1 MARPFALRVACAVA
15 LCAAGASGAAD
26 PNCAVPVKVAATGL
40 EAAAGAATTGA
51 ARAPL
56 EEAAAHLA
64 AGRIERATELLVRL
78 SADASLAPADRA
90 LAQSLLA
97 VARSAEGEI
106 KESVRIAREA
116 VLASRNTAAPRTR
129 AAVSTNAAL
138 ALTESGDAKAARVVL
153 QSAADDAA
161 AAGDRRLEAIA
172 LVDLA
177 LLESRADAD
186 PMPVAARA
194 SKAVESLA
202 TARERAPL
210 YASLGIALL
219 PSGNAAQAE
228 ARGAQS
234 NEMLMRAYR
243 DASGAK
249 LGQEMAV
256 ALGLAGELRSR
267 RSEPQAAIE
276 ALERAVALSRA
287 AGDDPWR
294 YRWHWQLGKARAA
307 TGDAEGARRDLERA
321 VAELEATKLTRA
333 LGRSSS
339 GALARNYRGAYLDLA
354 DILLAP
360 EGPIE
365 AARLVQA
372 RDLLERSRTAEIE
385 DYFRDPCVA
394 ASARRTAQIESV
406 DPTVAVIYPITFASR
421 TEILVGHQTGFTRF
435 RTPVGSVAMARE
447 AQRLRTAIEI
457 PGSPRYRGPAEQLD
471 RWLVKPV
478 AAHLARLGVKTIVWV
493 PDGPLRG
500 VPFAA
505 LHDGERFLV
514 ERYAVGVTP
523 VASLVDP
530 KPLGAT
536 SRRAVL
542 TGLTEARDGF
552 DALPSVAD
560 ELKSLSDLFG
570 TPAIRDSAFTVAS
583 LSDALSR
590 APAAVVHVATH
601 GQFAPDNADTFLLTY
616 DGRLTLPQLRQA
628 LAASKLREEPVEL
641 LTLSACQTAVGDERA
656 ALGLA
661 GVALSSG
668 ARSALATLWSVNDES
683 TALLIGDFYGRLV
696 KSGES
701 KAAALRDAQVSLL
714 RNPTFSHPAFWAPF
728 ILIGNWM

>member
-1 MARPFALRVACAVA
+1 LLALALALGASAAFAADSTCPVPRKVASASVEASAQASSGGAVGA
-15 LCAAGASGAAD
+15 SIETAAG
-26 PNCAVPVKVAATGL
+26 
-40 EAAAGAATTGA
+40 
-51 ARAPL
+51 
-56 EEAAAHLA
+56 HLA
-64 AGRIERATELLVRL
+64 AGRIDKATELLGRL
-78 SADASLAPADRA
+78 VADPSLSPSDRA

-97 VARSAEGEI
+97 VARSAGGEI
-106 KESVRIAREA
+106 KESVRLAKES
-116 VLASRNTAAPRTR
+116 VLASRSTTTMRTR
-129 AAVSTNAAL
+129 SAISTNAAL
-138 ALTESGDAKAARVVL
+138 AITESGDAKTARTVL
-153 QSAADDAA
+153 QSAAADAA
-161 AAGDRRLEAIA
+161 AAGDRGLEAIA

-177 LLESRADAD
+177 LLESRAGAD
-186 PMPVAARA
+186 PTPVADRA
-194 SKAVESLA
+194 QKAVAALA
-202 TARERAPL
+202 SASDRAPL

-219 PSGNAAQAE
+219 ANADDPSKAG
-228 ARGAQS
+228 ARATRAD
-234 NEMLMRAYR
+234 EMLALSYR
-243 DASGAK
+243 DASQSRRH
-249 LGQEMAV
+249 LDMAI
-256 ALGLAGELRSR
+256 ALGLSGELRGQR
-267 RSEPQAAIE
+267 GEPKAAIE
-276 ALERAVALSRA
+276 ALDRAVAISRA

-294 YRWHWQLGKARAA
+294 YRWLWQLGKARAA
-307 TGDAEGARRDLERA
+307 TGDTEGARRDLEKA
-321 VAELEATKLTRA
+321 VAELEAAKLSRA

-354 DILLAP
+354 DLLLAP
-360 EGPIE
+360 EGTLDE
-365 AARLVQA
+365 KRLVQA

-406 DPTVAVIYPITFASR
+406 DASVAVVYPISFASR
-421 TEILVGHQTGFTRF
+421 TEILVGHQSGFTRF
-435 RTPVGSVAMARE
+435 RSPVGVTAIARE
-447 AQRLRTAIEI
+447 AQRLRAAVES
-457 PGSPRYRGPAEQLD
+457 PGSDRYRRPAERLD
-471 RWLVKPV
+471 EWLVKPI
-478 AAHLARLGVKTIVWV
+478 AAHLAKLGVKTLVWV

-505 LHDGERFLV
+505 LHDGQTFLV
-514 ERYAVGVTP
+514 QRYAIAVTP

-530 KPLGAT
+530 RPLGAT

-542 TGLTEARDGF
+542 TGLTEARGGF

-560 ELKSLSDLFG
+560 ELTSLSAIFG
-570 TPAIRDSAFTVAS
+570 TPSIRDASFTMAA

-616 DGRLTLPQLRQA
+616 DGRLTLPQLREA

-683 TALLIGDFYGRLV
+683 TALLIGDFYTRLV

-701 KAAALRDAQVSLL
+701 KAQALRAAQIALVN
-714 RNPTFSHPAFWAPF
+714 NPTFSHPAFWAPF